1 MNTGTP
7 DMGHEMEIPLET
19 KVRVLYLI
27 EKEGLG
33 CSQTG
38 KLCGIRGSSYYKI
51 LQSRDRIKKFV
62 FECSKMMDGGL
73 PYLMW
78 PELMSVK
85 KNERETEA
93 DLRKRIKY
101 LEAKVAYYEE
111 LSKLEGIDLGRSVKK
126 NDAARSGPFLK
137 EESEP

>member
-1 MNTGTP
+1 
-7 DMGHEMEIPLET
+7 MEIPLET

-93 DLRKRIKY
+93 DLRKQIKY

-126 NDAARSGPFLK
+126 NDAARSVPSLK

>member
-1 MNTGTP
+1 
-7 DMGHEMEIPLET
+7 MEIPLET
-19 KVRVLYLI
+19 KVRVLYLMK
-27 EKEGLG
+27 KEGIAIG
-33 CSQTG
+33 QATER
-38 KLCGIRGSSYYKI
+38 CGIKRSTCYAIQTRG
-51 LQSRDRIKKFV
+51 DEIKKLIS
-62 FECSKMMDGGL
+62 ECSKMMDGGL

-85 KNERETEA
+85 KNEHETEA

-111 LSKLEGIDLGRSVKK
+111 LSKLEGIDLGKSVKK
-126 NDAARSGPFLK
+126 NAAARSEPSLK

>member
-1 MNTGTP
+1 MK
-7 DMGHEMEIPLET
+7 IPIET
-19 KVRVLYLI
+19 KIKMLYLI
-27 EKEGLG
+27 EKEGLVVG
-33 CSQTG
+33 QAA
-38 KLCGIRGSSYYKI
+38 KHCGITSSCGYMIYKYKNE
-51 LQSRDRIKKFV
+51 IKKFI

-85 KNERETEA
+85 KNEHETET

-126 NDAARSGPFLK
+126 NDAARSVPSLK

>member
-1 MNTGTP
+1 
-7 DMGHEMEIPLET
+7 MGHEMEIPLET

>member
-1 MNTGTP
+1 
-7 DMGHEMEIPLET
+7 MEIPLET

-51 LQSRDRIKKFV
+51 LQSRDRIKKFI

-126 NDAARSGPFLK
+126 NDAARSGPSLK

>member
-1 MNTGTP
+1 MQAHQIWGYK
-7 DMGHEMEIPLET
+7 MEIPLET

-33 CSQTG
+33 CSRAG
-38 KLCGIRGSSYYKI
+38 KLCAIRENNCYKI
-51 LQSRDRIKKFV
+51 IKSRNRIKKFV
-62 FECSKMMDGGL
+62 FECSKMIDGGL

-78 PELMSVK
+78 PELMTVK
-85 KNERETEA
+85 KNGQETEA

-111 LSKLEGIDLGRSVKK
+111 LSKLEGLDLGRSVKK
-126 NDAARSGPFLK
+126 NAAARSEPSLK

>member
-1 MNTGTP
+1 
-7 DMGHEMEIPLET
+7 
-19 KVRVLYLI
+19 
-27 EKEGLG
+27 
-33 CSQTG
+33 
-38 KLCGIRGSSYYKI
+38 
-51 LQSRDRIKKFV
+51 
-62 FECSKMMDGGL
+62 
-73 PYLMW
+73 MW
-78 PELMSVK
+78 PELMTVK

-126 NDAARSGPFLK
+126 NDAARSEPSLK

>member
-1 MNTGTP
+1 
-7 DMGHEMEIPLET
+7 MEIPLET

-111 LSKLEGIDLGRSVKK
+111 LSKLEGIDLGRSIKK
-126 NDAARSGPFLK
+126 NDAARSVPSLK

>member
-1 MNTGTP
+1 
-7 DMGHEMEIPLET
+7 MEIPLET

-27 EKEGLG
+27 EKEGL
-33 CSQTG
+33 CYNQAEKSY
-38 KLCGIRGSSYYKI
+38 GIRRGSYYKI
-51 LQSRDRIKKFV
+51 IKSRNRIKKFV

-85 KNERETEA
+85 KNEHETEA

-126 NDAARSGPFLK
+126 NDAVRSEPSLK

>member
-1 MNTGTP
+1 
-7 DMGHEMEIPLET
+7 MEIPLET
-19 KVRVLYLI
+19 KVRILYLM
-27 EKEGLG
+27 KTEGIF
-33 CSQTG
+33 SVQAA
-38 KLCGIRGSSYYKI
+38 KRCGIKEFNGYAIDK
-51 LQSRDRIKKFV
+51 SRNKIKKLV
-62 FECSKMMDGGL
+62 FECSKMFDGGL

-85 KNERETEA
+85 QNERETEA

-111 LSKLEGIDLGRSVKK
+111 LTKLEGIDLCRSVKK
-126 NDAARSGPFLK
+126 NAAVQSEPSLK